1 MRRPPDRKML
11 FAAAALLAALASAW
25 LSPTPLAAQPAPAAA
40 LAAKLFGGF

>member
-25 LSPTPLAAQPAPAAA
+25 LSPTPLAAQPAPPAA
-40 LAAKLFGGF
+40 LLAKLFGGF

>member
-25 LSPTPLAAQPAPAAA
+25 LSPTPPGAQPAP